1 MDDEPH
7 VVYFAQCYEDTT
19 LRKTPGGECLC
30 EDAAGKLPWRILMVE
45 PSHNS

>member
-7 VVYFAQCYEDTT
+7 TVYSAQCYEDTA
-19 LRKTPGGECLC
+19 LRQILGVECFC
-30 EDAAGKLPWRILMVE
+30 EDATGKLPWRILMVE